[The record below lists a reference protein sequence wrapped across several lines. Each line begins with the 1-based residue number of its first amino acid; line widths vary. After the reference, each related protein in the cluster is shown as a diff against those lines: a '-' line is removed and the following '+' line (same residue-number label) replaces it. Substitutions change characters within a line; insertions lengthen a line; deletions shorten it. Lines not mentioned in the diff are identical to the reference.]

1 MAACSKHGA
10 LEMKYD
16 RGDGKVNR
24 RVILA
29 LSSLPLLGLRKA
41 EAMTEAEEL
50 AKLQVEAA
58 RIQEIIDV
66 QKAGN
71 SNLPSLRDSQKF
83 VKSAPKLIDEI
94 SPVTVSGNI
103 KTDMTNV
110 QQVVTSLMSGLQT
123 EGEKGME
130 LVLANSAEGNP
141 FKTMPYQKVCDM
153 MRDTSLAVLFG
164 HFTKFEIMKP
174 LKIAPDDQGRVRNQ
188 VDVLV
193 KAPYQTMLQ
202 HGMQFNDII
211 MGTSEDM
218 LCTATFRWKMR
229 QGSDGK
235 WLNLGC
241 VVVDPINA

>member
-1 MAACSKHGA
+1 MAHM
-10 LEMKYD
+10 LQMKYD

-110 QQVVTSLMSGLQT
+110 QQV
-123 EGEKGME
+123 
-130 LVLANSAEGNP
+130 LASI
-141 FKTMPYQKVCDM
+141 
-153 MRDTSLAVLFG
+153 LFSR
-164 HFTKFEIMKP
+164 FLT
-174 LKIAPDDQGRVRNQ
+174 
-188 VDVLV
+188 
-193 KAPYQTMLQ
+193 
-202 HGMQFNDII
+202 
-211 MGTSEDM
+211 
-218 LCTATFRWKMR
+218 
-229 QGSDGK
+229 
-235 WLNLGC
+235 
-241 VVVDPINA
+241 